1 MELIMNYKNVSDNQ
15 FVGKGFDEIISAEEL
30 EGWDVTHLVKIGALV
45 PVEVPVETV
54 KKESK

>member
-1 MELIMNYKNVSDNQ
+1 MKYKNVSENQ

-30 EGWDVTHLVKIGALV
+30 EGWDITHLVLIGALV
-45 PVEVPVETV
+45 PVEEPV